1 MHLDDISVEAALNF
15 SAAAP
20 RYTLEIFSL
29 KFSEN
34 IQNLR

>member
-1 MHLDDISVEAALNF
+1 MHLDDISVEDALNF

-20 RYTLEIFSL
+20 QCTQVIFSL
-29 KFSEN
+29 KFSAD